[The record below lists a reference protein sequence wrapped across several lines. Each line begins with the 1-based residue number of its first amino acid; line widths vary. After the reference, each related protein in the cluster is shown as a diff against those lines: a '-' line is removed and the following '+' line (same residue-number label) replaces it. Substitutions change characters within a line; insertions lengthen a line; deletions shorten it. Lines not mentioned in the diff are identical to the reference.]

1 MPETAPTVLIVE
13 DDPISR
19 GFLRDNL
26 VADGFQVLQAGTV
39 AAARRHLA
47 EAHVDLAVLDL
58 GLPDE
63 DGLALLG
70 AVREGERILGRVD
83 PDLPLLVLSGR
94 GSEVDRLRGFRQGAD
109 DYLVKPF
116 SYRELLARIRALLGR
131 RGRRPC
137 GSRTRIGPLELD
149 TISRQVWLDGE
160 PVKLSGKEYGLL
172 VALAA
177 DPMRVY
183 TREELLCGVWG
194 FQQLCPTRTLD
205 THACR
210 LRQKLSRGG
219 ARFVVNVWGVGYR
232 LIDGLPT

>member
-1 MPETAPTVLIVE
+1 MRVSGPPLGVNRALRPPPQAVPETTPTILVVE

-19 GFLRDNL
+19 SFLHDNL

-47 EAHVDLAVLDL
+47 EAYIDLAVLDL
-58 GLPDE
+58 GLPDD
-63 DGLALLG
+63 DGLTLLS
-70 AVREGERILGRVD
+70 AVRRGERIIARVD
-83 PDLPLLVLSGR
+83 PDLPLLVLSAR
-94 GSEVDRLRGFRQGAD
+94 GSETDRLRGFRLGAD

-116 SYRELLARIRALLGR
+116 SYSELHARIRALLARSGR
-131 RGRRPC
+131 RAR

-149 TISRQVWLDGE
+149 TISRQVWLDGD
-160 PVKLSGKEYGLL
+160 PVELSGKEYSLL

-194 FQQLCPTRTLD
+194 FQQLCN
-205 THACR
+205 
-210 LRQKLSRGG
+210 SR
-219 ARFVVNVWGVGYR
+219 R
-232 LIDGLPT
+232 